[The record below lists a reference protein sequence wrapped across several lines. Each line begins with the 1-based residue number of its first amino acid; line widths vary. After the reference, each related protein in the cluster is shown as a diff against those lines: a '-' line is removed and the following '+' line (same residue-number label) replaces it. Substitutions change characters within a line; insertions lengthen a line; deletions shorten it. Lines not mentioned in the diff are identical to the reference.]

1 MELLLDLSYNQV
13 LRICKQLPR
22 NDKKKLATTLELEL
36 KQNEQVDD
44 NSLENLISI
53 APTWSDSD
61 LNDYNN
67 ARQIFNKPAVDF

>member
-22 NDKKKLATTLELEL
+22 KDIKKLATTLELEL
-36 KQNEQVDD
+36 KQNEQIDD

-67 ARQIFNKPAVDF
+67 ARLMINNSRLS

>member
-22 NDKKKLATTLELEL
+22 KDIKKLATTLELEL

>member
-22 NDKKKLATTLELEL
+22 KDIKKLANTLELEL

-67 ARQIFNKPAVDF
+67 ARLMINNSRLS

>member
-22 NDKKKLATTLELEL
+22 KDIKKLATTLELEL
-36 KQNEQVDD
+36 KQNEQIDD

-61 LNDYNN
+61 FNDYNN
-67 ARQIFNKPAVDF
+67 ARLMINNSRLS